1 MNNEHHRPIQLPLK
15 LVIKTGRI
23 FNYCFQRAKNLN
35 DELRVATK
43 HLIHCLQVPGMT
55 CAMPWNVSKPK
66 PYIWPAEV
74 RLCARKTFPTWREVQ
89 CVPGDGEERERIQG
103 HKENHILM
111 RSRNCLICCPK
122 DQSAAITLSHD
133 RKFAEVWPR
142 PASWWLDKRGTA
154 SRWTGGESLLAV
166 GCNPVHKII
175 LFWRI
180 LDFFQQWHSNE
191 TLFAVS
197 YHDLN
202 MTCIGITSTKLLLN
216 E

>member
-15 LVIKTGRI
+15 LVIKTGKI
-23 FNYCFQRAKNLN
+23 CFQRAKHLN

-55 CAMPWNVSKPK
+55 FAMPWNVSKPK

-74 RLCARKTFPTWREVQ
+74 RLCARKTFPTRREVQ

-111 RSRNCLICCPK
+111 ISRNCLICCPK
-122 DQSAAITLSHD
+122 DQSAAITLWHQEVRRGLTEARELVARQKRD
-133 RKFAEVWPR
+133 RQSMDRWGELAG
-142 PASWWLDKRGTA
+142 SWLQSSSQDYLILK
-154 SRWTGGESLLAV
+154 
-166 GCNPVHKII
+166 NP
-175 LFWRI
+175 W
-180 LDFFQQWHSNE
+180 FFQQWHSNE